1 MVIKAKKK
9 LEKQSRCLCSSK
21 QFRKIYQEGQRF
33 GSPYFTV
40 FTVPNELRQ
49 PRYGITATRKVGDA
63 VLRNRCKRRIRAAF
77 QQLESMS
84 LVHVIGVDLV
94 INVKTELAKAEFASL
109 VEAFERTLARAESFW
124 RKKLDEQ
131 LGTQA
136 SSSLGL
142 AVEEAA
148 L

>member
-1 MVIKAKKK
+1 LLSFVVIKAKKK
-9 LEKQSRCLCSSK
+9 LEKQSRRLCSSK

-40 FTVPNELRQ
+40 FTVSNKLQQ
-49 PRYGITATRKVGDA
+49 PRYGITATRKVGNA
-63 VLRNRCKRRIRAAF
+63 VIRNRCKRRIRAAF
-77 QQLESMS
+77 QQLESKA
-84 LVHVIGVDLV
+84 LVHLIGVDLV

-131 LGTQA
+131 A
-136 SSSLGL
+136 NAL
-142 AVEEAA
+142 AIQEAA
-148 L
+148 Q

>member
-9 LEKQSRCLCSSK
+9 LEKQSRRLCSSK

-40 FTVPNELRQ
+40 FVVPNDLQQ
-49 PRYGITATRKVGDA
+49 PRYGITATRKVGNS

-77 QQLESMS
+77 QQIERTAQ
-84 LVHVIGVDLV
+84 VHLIGLDLV

-109 VEAFERTLARAESFW
+109 VEAFERTLTRAESFW
-124 RKKLDEQ
+124 RKKLDEP
-131 LGTQA
+131 
-136 SSSLGL
+136 
-142 AVEEAA
+142 AVKETAEEAQ
-148 L
+148 

>member
-9 LEKQSRCLCSSK
+9 LEKQSRRLCSSK

-40 FTVPNELRQ
+40 FTVSNELQQ
-49 PRYGITATRKVGDA
+49 PRYGITATRKVGNA
-63 VLRNRCKRRIRAAF
+63 VIRNRCKRRIRAAF
-77 QQLESMS
+77 QQLESKS

-94 INVKTELAKAEFASL
+94 INVKTELAKAEYASI
-109 VEAFERTLARAESFW
+109 VEAFERTLARAEAFW

-131 LGTQA
+131 A
-136 SSSLGL
+136 NAF
-142 AVEEAA
+142 AVQEEAQ
-148 L
+148 